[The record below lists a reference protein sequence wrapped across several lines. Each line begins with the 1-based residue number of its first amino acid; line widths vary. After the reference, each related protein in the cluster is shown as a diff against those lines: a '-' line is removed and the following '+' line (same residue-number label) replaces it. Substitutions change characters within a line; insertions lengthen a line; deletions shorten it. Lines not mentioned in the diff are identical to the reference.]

1 MKKIIAMPFKFIR
14 RLYDWTLHW
23 SKTKNSNYAL
33 FGIAFFESFV
43 FPIPPDVLLIPMV
56 VFEPKNWYK
65 KASICTISSVCG
77 ALLGY
82 YIGIAFYDIV
92 GLAIINFYDLHHV
105 MSVIGEKYSNF
116 TFLSIFVGAF
126 TPIPYKALTI
136 SAGMFR
142 VSLPV
147 LIIASIIGRGCRFF
161 IFAAAIRI
169 FGGKIQN
176 IIEKYFNILSLIFFI
191 MLIAGFLVFKYL
203 I

>member
-1 MKKIIAMPFKFIR
+1 MKKIIAMPFKLIR

-33 FGIAFFESFV
+33 FGIAFLESSV

-65 KASICTISSVCG
+65 KALICTIGSVCG
-77 ALLGY
+77 SLVGY
-82 YIGIAFYDIV
+82 YIGRIFYDTV
-92 GLAIINFYDLHHV
+92 GLAIINFYDLHHA
-105 MSVIGEKYSNF
+105 MSVIGEKYYNYA
-116 TFLSIFVGAF
+116 FLSVFAGAF

-136 SAGMFR
+136 SAGIFR

-147 LIIASIIGRGCRFF
+147 LIIASILGRGGRFF
-161 IFAAAIRI
+161 IVAAAIRI
-169 FGGKIQN
+169 FGKKIQN
-176 IIEKYFNILSLIFFI
+176 VIEKYFNILSLIFFI
-191 MLIAGFLVFKYL
+191 ILIGGFLAFKYL